1 MQCATDYLLSGRP
14 LHELCDHNY
23 KASGQWVSVFSG
35 VQSGRENGT
44 VQQTMG
50 VFNVGYFPLLLSG
63 AKPIYTLCVC
73 NPTTG
78 DYSLPHVCL

>member
-1 MQCATDYLLSGRP
+1 MNCKYTANDCISVIILSQPELRAFIQCATDYLLSGRP

-35 VQSGRENGT
+35 VQSGRENDT

-50 VFNVGYFPLLLSG
+50 VFVISLS
-63 AKPIYTLCVC
+63 L
-73 NPTTG
+73 
-78 DYSLPHVCL
+78 